1 MKLKTALSAPLL
13 AFAALALAAVAAS
26 PAAAQSQPRRNWLT
40 MQTETTGGHLLG
52 NPQAATRLTVFISY
66 SCPHC
71 AAFEQES
78 DAPLRAGYIQPGKVS
93 LEVRPFLRNV
103 LDVAATLAV
112 ECGPES
118 RFWANH
124 RAMLRDQGRWMQAAT
139 SATQAQQQRWSTG
152 PIGQRLRAVASD
164 MGWYDLLAPRGY
176 TRADLDRCL
185 NDEAA
190 ARALSARSQ
199 ADGTRYSIPGTP
211 ALLLNDRLQANVFD
225 WAALRPLLDA
235 AVR

>member
-1 MKLKTALSAPLL
+1 VKLKTALSAL
-13 AFAALALAAVAAS
+13 AAVALTAVAAS

-40 MQTETTGGHLLG
+40 TQTETTGGHLLG
-52 NPQAATRLTVFISY
+52 NPQAAAKLTVFISY
-66 SCPHC
+66 SCSHC

-78 DAPLRAGYIQPGKVS
+78 DAPLRAGYIQPGRVS
-93 LEVRPFLRNV
+93 LEVRPFIRNI

-124 RAMLRDQGRWMQAAT
+124 RAMLRDQGRWLQAAT

-152 PIGQRLRAVASD
+152 PVGQRLRAVASD
-164 MGWYDLLAPRGY
+164 VGWYPLMAQRGY
-176 TRADLDRCL
+176 TAAQLDQCL

-199 ADGTRYSIPGTP
+199 ADGTRYNIPGTP
-211 ALLLNDRLQANVFD
+211 AMLLNDRLQANVFG
-225 WAALRPLLDA
+225 WEALRPLLDA

>member
-1 MKLKTALSAPLL
+1 MKLRTTLTAAL
-13 AFAALALAAVAAS
+13 AALALAAAAAS

-40 MQTETTGGHLLG
+40 SFSETTGGHLMG
-52 NPQAATRLTVFISY
+52 NPQAATKLTVFISY

-71 AAFEQES
+71 AAFELES
-78 DAPLRAGYIQPGKVS
+78 DAPLRAAYIQPGTVS
-93 LEVRPFLRNV
+93 LEVRPFLRNI

-124 RAMLRDQGRWMQAAT
+124 RAMLRGQERWMQAAV
-139 SATQAQQQRWSTG
+139 SATPAQQQRWNTG
-152 PIGQRLRAVASD
+152 PVGQRLRAVASD
-164 MGWYDLLAPRGY
+164 MGWYPMMAQRGY
-176 TRADLDRCL
+176 STAQLDQCL

-190 ARALSARSQ
+190 ARALSTRSQ
-199 ADGTRYSIPGTP
+199 ADGTRYNIPGTP
-211 ALLLNDRLQANVFD
+211 AMLINDRLQANVFD

-235 AVR
+235 AAR

>member
-1 MKLKTALSAPLL
+1 MKLKTALTAPLSAL
-13 AFAALALAAVAAS
+13 TALALAAVASS
-26 PAAAQSQPRRNWLT
+26 PASAQSQPRSNWLT
-40 MQTETTGGHLLG
+40 TISETAGGHLLG
-52 NPQAATRLTVFISY
+52 NPQAATKLTVFISY

-71 AAFEQES
+71 AAFEVQS
-78 DAPLRAGYIQPGKVS
+78 DGPLRATYIQPGKVS

-124 RAMLRDQGRWMQAAT
+124 RAMLRDQERWMQVAVNAT
-139 SATQAQQQRWSTG
+139 PAQQQRWNTG
-152 PIGQRLRAVASD
+152 PVGQRLRAVASD
-164 MGWYDLLAPRGY
+164 MGWYPLLARRGY
-176 TRADLDRCL
+176 SAADLDRCL
-185 NDEAA
+185 NDESA

-199 ADGTRYSIPGTP
+199 ADGTRYNIPGTP
-211 ALLLNDRLQANVFD
+211 AVLINDRLQANVFD

-235 AVR
+235 AAR

>member
-1 MKLKTALSAPLL
+1 MLKTALT
-13 AFAALALAAVAAS
+13 ALAAAGLLAAATS

-40 MQTETTGGHLLG
+40 TQTETTGGHLLG
-52 NPQAATRLTVFISY
+52 NPQAATKLTVFISY

-71 AAFEQES
+71 AAFETES
-78 DAPLRAGYIQPGKVS
+78 DAPLRAAYIQPGRVS
-93 LEVRPFLRNV
+93 LEVRPFIRNV

-124 RAMLRDQGRWMQAAT
+124 RAMLRDQDRWLQVAT
-139 SATQAQQQRWSTG
+139 GANQAQQQRWSTG
-152 PIGQRLRAVASD
+152 PVGQRLRAVATD
-164 MGWYDLLAPRGY
+164 LGWYALLAPRGY
-176 TRADLDRCL
+176 SRADLDQCL

-211 ALLLNDRLQANVFD
+211 ALLINGRLQANVFD

-235 AVR
+235 AAL

>member
-1 MKLKTALSAPLL
+1 MLRNALSAPLM
-13 AFAALALAAVAAS
+13 ALAAVALVALAAS
-26 PAAAQSQPRRNWLT
+26 PATAQSQPRRNWLT
-40 MQTETTGGHLLG
+40 TIAETTGGHLMG
-52 NPQAATRLTVFISY
+52 NPRAATKLTVFISY

-71 AAFEQES
+71 AAFETES
-78 DAPLRAGYIQPGKVS
+78 DAPLRAAYIQPGKVS

-124 RAMLRDQGRWMQAAT
+124 RAMLRAQGTWMDVAVNAT
-139 SATQAQQQRWSTG
+139 PAQQQRWNTG
-152 PIGQRLRAVASD
+152 PIGQRLRAVAGD
-164 MGWYDLLAPRGY
+164 MGWYELLAPRGY
-176 TRADLDRCL
+176 TRAQLDLCL

-199 ADGTRYSIPGTP
+199 ADGTRYNIPGTP
-211 ALLLNDRLQANVFD
+211 AMLLNDRLQANVFD
-225 WAALRPLLDA
+225 WASLRPLLDA
-235 AVR
+235 AAR